1 MWQWTVTVEAEAGHL
16 AYSSPLS
23 EASPCWQGA
32 LNVESCLKGA
42 ARCDL
47 YVQFKID
54 KTDLS
59 CKRHKFN
66 F

>member
-1 MWQWTVTVEAEAGHL
+1 MAVGSSGGGRGR
-16 AYSSPLS
+16 SSPLS

-32 LNVESCLKGA
+32 FSVESCLKGA

-47 YVQFKID
+47 DVQFKID
-54 KTDLS
+54 TTDLS
-59 CKRHKFN
+59 CERHKFN